1 MPLASLA
8 MNEREIQALPSKS
21 KAYRLAIGN
30 SLYVQVRP
38 NGGKFFYW
46 RYRFPV
52 GEANNKKTFYIGAFG
67 RESGRLT
74 LQEAKK
80 KREVLDHLR
89 RQGIDPAPLDSGIE
103 SDVPGE
109 TGKDKLFE
117 KAAKDFYEN
126 SKARLA
132 ESTLTDLSNRLNNQI
147 IPAFSERTIG
157 SITRQECIA
166 FKKSIEARGKV
177 VQARKNFEVLE
188 QVFSYA
194 MDVEYM
200 AEKLNPA
207 RKSVH
212 LKVNHKVRHSPRL
225 ELFELPEFLGEITD
239 NRMNRDWV
247 VVHCIKVLL
256 LTFMRVGAIVPARW
270 EEVDMDNRIW
280 TIPLERVKKS
290 GLIAD
295 HLIPMSDILIEV
307 LEELRRL
314 NPSSDYIFVSQRGAW
329 RGSGPYSSRAKTPH
343 INRSSPTRLL
353 KGMGYGGRLVAHG
366 CRAMAL
372 SIGQDELKFPYHVID
387 MQMAHKPPGKTRQAY
402 DHADFMDERTDFM
415 NQWGDLLV
423 KLGLGA

>member
-1 MPLASLA
+1 MPFASLT
-8 MNEREIQALPSKS
+8 MNEREIQALPSQS
-21 KAYRLAIGN
+21 KAYKISIGN

-38 NGGKFFYW
+38 NGGKYFYW
-46 RYRFPV
+46 RYRFPA
-52 GEANNKKTFYIGAFG
+52 GKGSNKKTFYIGAFG

-80 KREVLDHLR
+80 KRETLDHLR
-89 RQGIDPAPLDSGIE
+89 RQGIDPAPLGSENESEVSGGI
-103 SDVPGE
+103 
-109 TGKDKLFE
+109 GKDNFE
-117 KAAKDFYEN
+117 KVAKDFYEN

-132 ESTLTDLSNRLNNQI
+132 DSTLKDLSNRLNNQI
-147 IPAFSERTIG
+147 IPVFNERSIG

-177 VQARKNFEVLE
+177 VQAKKNFEVLE
-188 QVFSYA
+188 QVFSFA

-200 AEKLNPA
+200 EEKLNPA

-225 ELFELPEFLGEITD
+225 ELVELPEFLEEITD

-256 LTFMRVGAIVPARW
+256 LTFMRVGAIAPARW

-314 NPSSDYIFVSQRGAW
+314 NPSSDYIFASQRGTW
-329 RGSGPYSSRAKTPH
+329 RGSGPYSNRNKTPH